1 MPASKPRPK
10 AEDEGVAEHYRGGG
24 EIDRLDRPRGRLE
37 WERTQELA
45 LRYLPPPPAVV
56 ADIGGGPGRYALWLA
71 GLGYR
76 VEHRDLMAEHVQ
88 QLTKA
93 LDGPAQTL
101 VATAQAD
108 ARDLA
113 DLPDASVDAVLL
125 LGPLYH
131 LRRRPDRLQALAEA
145 ARIAKPGGVVL
156 AAAISRWS
164 ARLDAYIGQKLYEA
178 FPETA
183 ASLPSIERTG
193 WIPRL
198 MPGGFTAYAHRPRQ
212 LWAEVRSAG
221 LIPEVLVGV
230 EGVGYL
236 LADLE
241 ERLESPTHRQMLLD
255 SARAL
260 EAVPELLGVS
270 PHLLVVARTPA

>member
-1 MPASKPRPK
+1 MPSDPHPTV
-10 AEDEGVAEHYRGGG
+10 EDQWVQAHYRGAR
-24 EIDRLDRPRGRLE
+24 EVDRLDRPRGQLE
-37 WERTQELA
+37 WERTKELA
-45 LRYLPPPPAVV
+45 LRYLPPPPGVV

-71 GLGYR
+71 GLGYQ
-76 VEHRDLMAEHVQ
+76 VEHRDLMAEHVE
-88 QLTKA
+88 QLRGA
-93 LDGPAQTL
+93 LTGEAL
-101 VATAQAD
+101 GRIATAQAD

-113 DLPDASVDAVLL
+113 DLPDRSVDAVLL

-131 LRRRPDRLQALAEA
+131 LSRRPDRMQVLAEA

-164 ARLDAYIGQKLYEA
+164 ARLDAYIGQKLYQA
-178 FPETA
+178 FPETTA
-183 ASLPSIERTG
+183 QLPTIERTG
-193 WIPRL
+193 WIPPL
-198 MPGGFTAYAHRPRQ
+198 VAGGFTAYTHRPRQ

-221 LIPEVLVGV
+221 LIPEALVGI

-241 ERLESPTHRQMLLD
+241 ERLNCPTHRQMLLD

-270 PHLLVVARTPA
+270 PHLLVVARTPT